1 MYKINELE
9 LGIYEKALP
18 KAKTWKER
26 LEIAK
31 EAGYTFVEISVD
43 ETDERLARLDWTAE
57 ERKEFLEAIADTGI
71 RVPSMCLS
79 GHRRFPL
86 GSENPETRAK
96 AFEIMKKGIE
106 LAVDLGVR
114 TIQLAGYD
122 VYYENANERTRELFI
137 DGMKKSCEWARKAN
151 VMLSMEIMDHP
162 FMSSI
167 SKYMEYAEIIKS
179 PFFKVYPDLG
189 NLSAWPENNPELE
202 LEKGINDI
210 TAIHLKDT
218 LAVTDTFPGKFKEV
232 PFGEGC
238 VDFPKLFKKLKE
250 LNYNGPFLIEMWTE
264 KSEDPIYE
272 VKKAREWMLKKMKEG
287 GYIVC

>member
-18 KAKTWKER
+18 KNKTWKER
-26 LEIAK
+26 LQIAK
-31 EAGYTFVEISVD
+31 DAGYTFVEISVD
-43 ETDERLARLDWTAE
+43 ETDERLARLDWTSE
-57 ERKEFLEAIADTGI
+57 ERKEFREAIAETGI

-86 GSENPETRAK
+86 GSENPETREK

-122 VYYENANERTRELFI
+122 VYYEEANEKTRELFI
-137 DGMKKSCEWARKAN
+137 DGMKKSCDWARKAN

-167 SKYMEYAEIIKS
+167 TKYLGYADIMKS

-189 NLSAWPENNPELE
+189 NLSAWPENNVELE

-250 LNYNGPFLIEMWTE
+250 LNYTGPFLIEMWTE
-264 KSEDPIYE
+264 KSENPILE
-272 VKKAREWMLKKMKEG
+272 VKKAREWMLEKMKEG
-287 GYIVC
+287 GYL

>member
-1 MYKINELE
+1 MYKINDLE

-18 KAKTWKER
+18 KNKSWKER

-43 ETDERLARLDWTAE
+43 ETDERLARLDWTVE
-57 ERKEFLEAIADTGI
+57 ERKEFREAIADTGI

-86 GSENPETRAK
+86 GSENPETREK

-122 VYYENANERTRELFI
+122 VYYEEENERTRELFI
-137 DGMKKSCEWARKAN
+137 DGMKKSCDWARKAN

-167 SKYMEYAEIIKS
+167 TKYMEYAEIIKS

-202 LEKGINDI
+202 LEKGIYDI

-264 KSEDPIYE
+264 KSEDPILE
-272 VKKAREWMLKKMKEG
+272 VKKAREWMLNKMKEG
-287 GYIVC
+287 GYIEC

>member
-1 MYKINELE
+1 MYKINDLE

-18 KAKTWKER
+18 KNKSWKER
-26 LEIAK
+26 LQIAK

-43 ETDERLARLDWTAE
+43 ETDERLARLDWSEE
-57 ERKEFLEAIADTGI
+57 ERKEFREAVAQTGI

-86 GSENPETRAK
+86 GSENPETREK

-106 LAVDLGVR
+106 LAVDLGIR

-122 VYYENANERTRELFI
+122 VYYEEANERTRELFI

-151 VMLSMEIMDHP
+151 VMLAMEIMDHP

-167 SKYMEYAEIIKS
+167 TKYLGYAEMMDS

-189 NLSAWPENNPELE
+189 NLSAWPENNVEQE

-210 TAIHLKDT
+210 VAIHLKDT
-218 LAVTDTFPGKFKEV
+218 LAVTADFPGKFKEV

-250 LNYNGPFLIEMWTE
+250 LKYTGPFLIEMWTE
-264 KSEDPIYE
+264 KSEDPILE
-272 VKKAREWMLKKMKEG
+272 VKKAKEWMLKRMEEG
-287 GYIVC
+287 GYFGC

>member
-1 MYKINELE
+1 MYKINDLE

-18 KAKTWKER
+18 KDKSWKER
-26 LEIAK
+26 LQIAK

-43 ETDERLARLDWTAE
+43 ETDERLARLDWSEE
-57 ERKEFLEAIADTGI
+57 ERREFREAVAQTGI

-86 GSENPETRAK
+86 GSENPETREK

-106 LAVDLGVR
+106 LAVDLGIR

-122 VYYENANERTRELFI
+122 VYYEEANERTRELFI

-151 VMLSMEIMDHP
+151 VMLAMEIMDHP

-167 SKYMEYAEIIKS
+167 TKYLGYAEMMDS

-189 NLSAWPENNPELE
+189 NLSAWPENNVEQE

-210 TAIHLKDT
+210 VAIHLKDT
-218 LAVTDTFPGKFKEV
+218 LAVTADFPGKFKEV

-250 LNYNGPFLIEMWTE
+250 LKYTGPFLIEMWTE
-264 KSEDPIYE
+264 KSEDPILE
-272 VKKAREWMLKKMKEG
+272 VKKAKEWMLKRMEEG
-287 GYIVC
+287 GYFGC

>member
-1 MYKINELE
+1 MYKINDLE

-18 KAKTWKER
+18 KDKSWKER

-31 EAGYTFVEISVD
+31 EAGYSFVEISVD
-43 ETDERLARLDWTAE
+43 ETDERLARLDWNEE
-57 ERKEFLEAIADTGI
+57 ERREFREAVAQTGI

-96 AFEIMKKGIE
+96 AFEIMKSGIE
-106 LAVDLGVR
+106 LAVDLGIR

-122 VYYENANERTRELFI
+122 VYYEEENERTRELFI

-151 VMLSMEIMDHP
+151 VMLAMEIMDHP

-167 SKYMEYAEIIKS
+167 TKYLEYAEMINS

-189 NLSAWPENNPELE
+189 NLSAWPENDVEFE

-210 TAIHLKDT
+210 VAIHLKDT
-218 LAVTDTFPGKFKEV
+218 LAVTKDFPGKFKEV

-238 VDFPKLFKKLKE
+238 VNFPKLFKKLKE
-250 LNYNGPFLIEMWTE
+250 LNYTGAFLIEMWTE
-264 KSEDPIYE
+264 KSENPILE
-272 VKKAREWMLKKMKEG
+272 VKNAKKWMLERMKEG
-287 GYIVC
+287 GYQGC

>member
-1 MYKINELE
+1 MYKISELE

-18 KAKTWKER
+18 KNKTWKER

-31 EAGYTFVEISVD
+31 GAGYTFVEISVD
-43 ETDERLARLDWTAE
+43 ETDERLGRLDWTAE
-57 ERKEFLEAIADTGI
+57 ERKEFREAIAETGI

-86 GSENPETRAK
+86 GSENKETREK

-122 VYYENANERTRELFI
+122 VYYEEENERTRELFI
-137 DGMKKSCEWARKAN
+137 EGMKKSCEWARKAN

-167 SKYMEYAEIIKS
+167 TKYMEYAEIMKS

-218 LAVTDTFPGKFKEV
+218 LAVTDTFSGKFKEV

-264 KSEDPIYE
+264 KSEDPILE
-272 VKKAREWMLKKMKEG
+272 VKKAREWMLERMKEG
-287 GYIVC
+287 GYL

>member
-1 MYKINELE
+1 MYKINDLE

-18 KAKTWKER
+18 KDKTWKER

-43 ETDERLARLDWTAE
+43 ETDERLARLDWTVE
-57 ERKEFLEAIADTGI
+57 ERKEFREAIADTGI

-86 GSENPETRAK
+86 GSENPETRKK

-122 VYYENANERTRELFI
+122 VYYEEENERTRELFI

-167 SKYMEYAEIIKS
+167 TKYMEYAEIIKS

-202 LEKGINDI
+202 LEKGIYDI

-264 KSEDPIYE
+264 KSENPILE
-272 VKKAREWMLKKMKEG
+272 VKKAREWMLSKMKEG
-287 GYIVC
+287 GYIEC